1 MIDRCEAEFVRHL
14 LRAGCPIPQ
23 KALSESIGVPD
34 LTGLLESLEQAG
46 FAFERS
52 AESIRLL
59 SEPDSLVPQ
68 AIMARLET
76 KTIGRIVLVYR
87 ETSSTN
93 DLARRAGST
102 GAAEGIVFFAEHQ
115 TAGRGTHGRKWI
127 SPPNQGLWL
136 SVLLRSRLPFDQCQ
150 LLVQMGALA
159 AAAAVERWSKH
170 PACFKLPNDL
180 MMGGGKLGGFLLE
193 TSNTW
198 DFQVLGMG
206 INVRS
211 APQIEEYPTAA
222 LDQFSK
228 RPIPMAILASELL
241 TRFEDWYLRT
251 PLEFVIPAFMARV
264 SNGQSGF

>member
-1 MIDRCEAEFVRHL
+1 MIDRHEVELVSLLLQAEHSVSR
-14 LRAGCPIPQ
+14 
-23 KALSESIGVPD
+23 KALAERIGVSD
-34 LTGLLESLEQAG
+34 LESLLESLEEVG

-76 KTIGRIVLVYR
+76 KTIGRSVLVYR
-87 ETSSTN
+87 QTSSTN
-93 DLARRAGST
+93 DLARRAGSA

-115 TAGRGTHGRKWI
+115 TAGRGTRGRKWV
-127 SPPNQGLWL
+127 SPPYQGLWL
-136 SVLLRSRLPFDQCQ
+136 SVLLRSQLPLDQCP

-170 PACFKLPNDL
+170 PVYIKPPNDL
-180 MMGGGKLGGFLLE
+180 MVGGGKLGGFLLE

-211 APQIEEYPTAA
+211 APQIEGYPAAA

-228 RPIPMAILASELL
+228 RPIPMATLASELL

-251 PLEFVIPAFMARV
+251 PLEFVAAAFTARV
-264 SNGQSGF
+264 SNG

>member
-1 MIDRCEAEFVRHL
+1 MIDRHEVELVRLLLQAEHSVSR
-14 LRAGCPIPQ
+14 I
-23 KALSESIGVPD
+23 ALAERIGVPD
-34 LTGLLESLEQAG
+34 LESLLESLEEAG
-46 FAFERS
+46 FAFDRS

-59 SEPDSLVPQ
+59 REPDSLVPQ

-76 KTIGRIVLVYR
+76 RTIGRTVLVYR

-93 DLARRAGST
+93 DLARRAGSA
-102 GAAEGIVFFAEHQ
+102 GAAEGIVFLAEHQ
-115 TAGRGTHGRKWI
+115 TAGRGTHGQKWI
-127 SPPNQGLWL
+127 SPPYQGLWL
-136 SVLLRSRLPFDQCQ
+136 SILLRSRLPFDQCP

-170 PACFKLPNDL
+170 PACFKPPNDL
-180 MMGGGKLGGFLLE
+180 MVDGGKLGGFLLE
-193 TSNTW
+193 TSNTR

-211 APQIEEYPTAA
+211 APEIAGYPTAA

-228 RPIPMAILASELL
+228 QPIPMAMLASDLL

-251 PLEFVIPAFMARV
+251 PLEFVTPAFTARV
-264 SNGQSGF
+264 LNG

>member
-1 MIDRCEAEFVRHL
+1 MIDRHEVELVRLLLQAEHPISRKIL
-14 LRAGCPIPQ
+14 ALR
-23 KALSESIGVPD
+23 IGVPD
-34 LTGLLESLEQAG
+34 LEGLLESLEQAG
-46 FAFERS
+46 FAFDRR

-59 SEPDSLVPQ
+59 HEPDSLVPQ

-76 KTIGRIVLVYR
+76 KTIGRTVLVYR

-93 DLARRAGST
+93 DLARRAGSA

-127 SPPNQGLWL
+127 SSPSQGLWL
-136 SVLLRSRLPFDQCQ
+136 SVLLRSQLPFDQCP

-159 AAAAVERWSKH
+159 AAAAVERWSEH
-170 PACFKLPNDL
+170 PVYIKPPNDL
-180 MMGGGKLGGFLLE
+180 AVGGGKLGGFLLE

-198 DFQVLGMG
+198 DFQVLGVG

-211 APQIEEYPTAA
+211 APQIEGYPTAA
-222 LDQFSK
+222 LDQLSK

-251 PLEFVIPAFMARV
+251 PLEFVTPAFTARV
-264 SNGQSGF
+264 SNG